1 MLVEDR
7 GFPYVLKHFPKRAKM
22 SRKKGDELANLSKL
36 LGAYHDWAHD
46 VFPKLVFPDFID
58 RVRKLASNAM
68 VRDLVSRMRYQS
80 EHGVTRE
87 EMDLAA
93 EPTAEEIRAAAL
105 LDGIAPDMLFGDE
118 GGLGG
123 WSAVPEQPAVSTAPT
138 ARPSAANPA
147 ADDDFDLAALEA
159 MRELET
165 QPPVTSRPAANPAA
179 DDDFDLAAL
188 EAMRELETQPSNVGA
203 PAAEDGTPV
212 RLPRHSRAAR
222 MMGRKKRSRSPAH
235 TAASE
240 AEARRTSKR
249 SSPLPLSP

>member
-1 MLVEDR
+1 MPTLKAEMLVEDR

-165 QPPVTSRPAANPAA
+165 QP
-179 DDDFDLAAL
+179 
-188 EAMRELETQPSNVGA
+188 SNVGA